1 MTANDHGRTN
11 MTDGKTALE
20 AGLHFIV
27 PVWGE
32 AYTRLFADVC
42 LPTLVSPGNI
52 PALPHPE
59 RHVFTIYTTPEDRF
73 IVEASPAF
81 RRLAQV
87 IKVEFHPI
95 RARVGRIS
103 DPYDVQS
110 DCFRRAIRRA
120 DAAGCAMVFLTP
132 DLIMADGSLRALARI
147 ADTPVRA
154 VLGVGIRLDKARTS
168 QRLASYRSETG
179 DAIAIA
185 PRDLVRLALDT
196 LHPIAKSHMFHAES
210 EDVLLSNLYWRVAN
224 DGLLA
229 RCFHLHPFLVYPR
242 VKNAPFTNTVDGDYL
257 EAACP
262 DPAETY
268 VIADS
273 DEFSAWE
280 LSDADRRVPTMSRAK
295 PLEDLLSWVRRKT
308 TPRHRALIRQ
318 PIRIHCGMSDAALW
332 QQVEQESGESMAK
345 LVAFA
350 EQAGPPPAAS
360 RPKSLRFM
368 TTLRNAEE
376 ARAFV
381 EIALPSA
388 LAPGNIP
395 RLPTRAVSRYTIV
408 AAASC
413 VPVLE
418 AAPAIAELREHIA
431 VEIRVGPDSAAAD
444 PDFIAACQ
452 FEALRDAAG
461 AEAAAF
467 FIGPDFVLS
476 GAALDSALRTCDFGI
491 RGVVAP
497 PVRLD
502 ADAAVPLLAD
512 AKVEGLLS
520 IPSEALV
527 RLAMAHLH
535 PASASQLRGGGQDQ
549 VDPGALLWRVGNEG
563 FVMHAFAFDP
573 VFVWPRRPPSE
584 ASDLCGLLVGAG
596 LREEEIGVFRDSTPF
611 ALCRLTKRS
620 SASPATSR
628 KDMARWIVANT
639 APLQRRVFQSAVRLS
654 TGPVRGPLWQ
664 AAQQQATAGVLE
676 MLAAIEGE
684 ARRPAG
690 A

>member
-1 MTANDHGRTN
+1 MTTA
-11 MTDGKTALE
+11 KTALQ

-32 AYTRLFADVC
+32 AYTRLFAEVC
-42 LPTLVSPGNI
+42 LPTLLSPGNI
-52 PALPHPE
+52 PGLPHRE
-59 RHVFTIYTTPEDRF
+59 RHVFTIYTSPADRA

-81 RRLAQV
+81 RLLEKS

-95 RARVGRIS
+95 RARVGQIS

-120 DAAGCAMVFLTP
+120 DAADCAMVFLTP

-168 QRLASYRSETG
+168 SQLLAGHRSESG

-185 PRDLVRLALDT
+185 PRDLVKLALGT
-196 LHPIAKSHMFHAES
+196 LHPIAKAHMFHAES
-210 EDVLLSNLYWRVAN
+210 EDVLLSNLYWRVGG

-242 VKNAPFTNTVDGDYL
+242 VKNAPFTNTIDGDYL

-268 VIADS
+268 VITDS

-280 LSDADRRVPTMSRAK
+280 LSDADRRVPTMPRSK

-308 TPRHRALIRQ
+308 TPRHRALIQ
-318 PIRIHCGMSDAALW
+318 KPIRIHCGVSDAALW
-332 QQVEQESGESMAK
+332 QQVEQESGDSVAK
-345 LVAFA
+345 LLAFA
-350 EQAGPPPAAS
+350 EQAGPPPAAN
-360 RPKSLRFM
+360 RPKALRFM
-368 TTLRNAEE
+368 TALRDAEE
-376 ARAFV
+376 ARTFV
-381 EIALPSA
+381 DIALPSV
-388 LAPGNIP
+388 LAPGNMS
-395 RLPTRAVSRYTIV
+395 RLPTRAISRYTII

-413 VPVLE
+413 ALVLE
-418 AAPAIAELREHIA
+418 SAPAIAELREHIA
-431 VEIRVGPDSAAAD
+431 VEIRLGPDAAAAH
-444 PDFIAACQ
+444 PGFIAACQ
-452 FEALRDAAG
+452 FEALRDAAS
-461 AEAAAF
+461 ADAAAF
-467 FIGPDFVLS
+467 FIGPDVVLS

-497 PVRLD
+497 PLRLD
-502 ADAAVPLLAD
+502 ADAVAPLLGGH
-512 AKVEGLLS
+512 KVEGLLS

-527 RLAMAHLH
+527 HLAMTHLH
-535 PASASQLRGGGQDQ
+535 PASASQVKGGGQDQ
-549 VDPGALLWRVGNEG
+549 VDPGALIWRVGNEG

-573 VFVWPRRPPSE
+573 VFVWPRRPPQE
-584 ASDLCGLLVGAG
+584 VTDLCGLLVGAG

-620 SASPATSR
+620 TAAPSTSR
-628 KDMARWIVANT
+628 NDMARWIVANT
-639 APLQRRVFQSAVRLS
+639 APLQRRVFQSALRLS
-654 TGPVRGPLWQ
+654 TGPARGPLWQ
-664 AAQQQATAGVLE
+664 AIQAQATTGVME

-684 ARRPAG
+684 ATRPAG